1 MNDFKLIVYLQNY
14 AIRWVIIISEL
25 SYSNNM
31 QSRREK
37 LGENKAGGND
47 YELLLPDKSIN
58 DPIDKISFDE
68 VTSYLSKDQYEFI

>member
-1 MNDFKLIVYLQNY
+1 
-14 AIRWVIIISEL
+14 
-25 SYSNNM
+25 M